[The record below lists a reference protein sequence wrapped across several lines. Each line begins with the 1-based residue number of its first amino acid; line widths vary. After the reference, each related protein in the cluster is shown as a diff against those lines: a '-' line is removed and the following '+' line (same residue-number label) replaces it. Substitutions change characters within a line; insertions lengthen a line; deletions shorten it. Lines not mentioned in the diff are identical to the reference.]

1 MEITASVPVLPN
13 QKKQCCKIARFI
25 DSPCIL
31 LFQLFHGENLKPAL
45 MSLAAASVRL
55 NAFNDVRAAQPM
67 FVKFCPCK
75 QVETPFKFGPFVR
88 RL

>member
-1 MEITASVPVLPN
+1 VLSLLLNGDSGIRPSVAEPE
-13 QKKQCCKIARFI
+13 KQCCKIARFT

-45 MSLAAASVRL
+45 MSFAAASVRL

-67 FVKFCPCK
+67 FVKFCACK
-75 QVETPFKFGPFVR
+75 QV
-88 RL
+88 